1 MASEKVRL
9 SIVNSLRAS
18 LVLTSFPF
26 LSRPIAQSGL
36 YRRGIG
42 YDVLNMLL
50 NLIYLCLNGQEGFLL
65 KI

>member
-26 LSRPIAQSGL
+26 QASRP
-36 YRRGIG
+36 
-42 YDVLNMLL
+42 
-50 NLIYLCLNGQEGFLL
+50 
-65 KI
+65 K